1 MSANASLLHP
11 VRFALVIIS
20 ITIWALIVL
29 ARLGQLQISKHEEF
43 VQLAQDRQQVTRPVL
58 APRGIIYD
66 CHMDELASSVTV
78 KTVAVEPR
86 RIKDIDSAAGSLG
99 LILGLNP
106 GKLRQKMSDPARRS
120 FLIVKRRIDPRD
132 EARIEALGIQGTY
145 LQEDSM
151 RVYPNR
157 ELACH
162 VLGFINMEGEPGG
175 GVELQY
181 DNELRGTQGQLSF
194 NVDAHGRSFHGKV
207 EKAPVQGHS
216 LVLSLDKSIQYLAE
230 RELGAGVQQTQA
242 ASGIAIVMEP
252 DSGRILALANYP
264 NFNSNLYNEA
274 APSLW
279 RNKAVSDLFEPG
291 STFKVVVAAAALQ
304 AGLTRPDELI
314 DCEMGRITMSRHVF
328 HDHKPYGLLT
338 FRQVLENSSNIGAAK
353 LGLRLGEQRLYD
365 ALREFGFGSKTGI
378 DLPGE
383 IVGLVRECKD
393 WSALSIGAISFGQEV
408 GVTSVQILRAINV
421 IANGGNLVK
430 PTIVDRVIDANGDL
444 VRVTRP
450 DSRRIMSTV
459 TAAALSEA
467 FEGVV
472 LRGTGRRAAIEGYR
486 CAGKT
491 GTAQKIID
499 GRYSDTRYLA
509 SFVGFAPLPAPRI
522 TVLVQIDEPKGTI
535 YGGDVA
541 APIFG
546 RIVQETLIQL
556 KVPPD
561 ESVTRPP
568 VNPILVS
575 SSRDYFPNATPV
587 APILA
592 SAEAKPG
599 SDRDQDVVVAAGP
612 DSLVMPDFQGLA
624 KRDVIRR
631 CQELGIRLQM
641 RGSGTA
647 VSQDPPPGTLVAQGD
662 TCSVRFTLNPGGS
675 PIPIPQG
682 NGAATASAQSPSRT
696 AVRHR

>member
-1 MSANASLLHP
+1 
-11 VRFALVIIS
+11 
-20 ITIWALIVL
+20 
-29 ARLGQLQISKHEEF
+29 
-43 VQLAQDRQQVTRPVL
+43 
-58 APRGIIYD
+58 
-66 CHMDELASSVTV
+66 
-78 KTVAVEPR
+78 
-86 RIKDIDSAAGSLG
+86 
-99 LILGLNP
+99 
-106 GKLRQKMSDPARRS
+106 
-120 FLIVKRRIDPRD
+120 
-132 EARIEALGIQGTY
+132 
-145 LQEDSM
+145 
-151 RVYPNR
+151 
-157 ELACH
+157 
-162 VLGFINMEGEPGG
+162 MEGEPGG

>member
-1 MSANASLLHP
+1 MSASANLLHP
-11 VRFALVIIS
+11 GRFALVIIG
-20 ITIWALIVL
+20 ITIWALVVL

-43 VQLAQDRQQVTRPVL
+43 VQLAQDRQQVTRPVV

-66 CHMDELASSVTV
+66 SHMDELASSVTV

-86 RIKDIDSAAGSLG
+86 KIKDIAAAAGNLG
-99 LILGLNP
+99 RILGLNP
-106 GKLRQKMSDPARRS
+106 EKLRQKMNDPARRA

-162 VLGFINMEGEPGG
+162 VLGFVNMEGEPGG

-181 DNELRGTQGQLSF
+181 DKELRGRQGQLSF

-207 EKAPVQGHS
+207 EKAPVQGRS
-216 LVLSLDKSIQYLAE
+216 LVLSLDKSIQYLVE
-230 RELGAGVQQTQA
+230 RELSAGVQQTQA
-242 ASGIAIVMEP
+242 ASGTAIVMEP
-252 DSGRILALANYP
+252 GSGRILALANYP

-274 APSLW
+274 APGLW
-279 RNKAVSDLFEPG
+279 RNSAVSDLFEPG

-314 DCEMGRITMSRHVF
+314 DCQMGAITISRHVF
-328 HDHKPYGLLT
+328 HDHKRYGLLT
-338 FRQVLENSSNIGAAK
+338 FSQVLENSSNVGAAK

-383 IVGLVRECKD
+383 IVGLVRDCKD

-408 GVTSVQILRAINV
+408 GVTSLQILRAINV
-421 IANGGNLVK
+421 IANGGYLVR
-430 PTIVDRVIDANGDL
+430 PTIVDQVIDANGDL
-444 VRVTRP
+444 FRVRQP
-450 DSRRIMSTV
+450 DSRRVISTG
-459 TAAALSEA
+459 AATALSEA

-472 LRGTGRRAAIEGYR
+472 LRGTGGRAAIEGYR

-491 GTAQKIID
+491 GTAQKIVD
-499 GRYSDTRYLA
+499 GRYSATKYLA
-509 SFVGFAPLPAPRI
+509 SFVGFAPLPVPRI

-541 APIFG
+541 APIFA
-546 RIVQETLIQL
+546 RIVQEALIQL

-561 ESVTRPP
+561 QSVTRPV
-568 VNPILVS
+568 VNPGLVS

-587 APILA
+587 TPILA
-592 SAEAKPG
+592 AVEAQPEPG
-599 SDRDQDVVVAAGP
+599 RDQDVVVAAGP
-612 DSLVMPDFQGLA
+612 DSLVMPDLQGLA

-647 VSQDPPPGTLVAQGD
+647 VSQDPPPGTLIAQGD
-662 TCSVRFTLNPGGS
+662 TCSVSFALSPGES
-675 PIPIPQG
+675 PDPTRQG
-682 NGAATASAQSPSRT
+682 NAAAAANAQPPART
-696 AVRHR
+696 AVRHP